1 MMMND
6 RLSFA
11 QIALLIAYA
20 GGMVGGQLLFKLA
33 SARAPME
40 GPLGER
46 LSAMMLNGF
55 FVAAVLLYGALTVL
69 WVWILNFTAL
79 SRAYVFV
86 ALAFA
91 VTPLLGGLLFA
102 EPITARLIIGIVLIC
117 CGLLFVTG
125 W

>member
-1 MMMND
+1 MMND

-33 SARAPME
+33 SSRAAIE
-40 GPLGER
+40 GPLAER

-69 WVWILNFTAL
+69 WVWILNFTPL

-91 VTPLLGGLLFA
+91 VTPLLGGLLFE
-102 EPITARLIIGIVLIC
+102 EPISARLIIGIVLIC